1 MLTGTAVAF
10 SGCGEEQ
17 KTGSSAASDTADS
30 KTESKADDTSKAD
43 SGSKTDAKS
52 GTVAAEIAGGA
63 ILQAFSWDFNTIRE
77 SMPDI
82 AAAGF
87 TAVQTS
93 PVNACLE
100 GEDGGMEL
108 YGDGKWYY
116 HYQPTDFKIG
126 NYQLGTR
133 DEFRAMCDEA
143 HKYNVRV
150 IVDVIA
156 NHTTPQLDKVSKD
169 LVEAGGGSFD
179 TLFHKNNSKDI
190 TNYGD
195 RLQCTTAKM
204 GGLPD
209 INTERPSFQTY
220 FFKFINDCID
230 CGADGFRYDTAKH
243 IGLPDDPKEDDGFK
257 NDFWEKVKTETKDY
271 DNKFIYGEVLQGDN
285 DRVEDYINEI
295 GRTTSSVYGSKI
307 RSALSNNSLL
317 SDSVKE
323 YWLGDAPL
331 NIVTWV
337 ESHDNYINDQTWNTL
352 SDEQVIAGWAIIA
365 ARKDGTPLFFDRPYN
380 SNQSGNQW
388 GMNRIGTQGSDI
400 YKDSRVNAVNHF
412 RTAMA
417 GEDETL
423 ANPGEDYTALI
434 VERGKKGAVII
445 NSSGELKAD
454 FEINLPDGEYTDR
467 VDGKTVYT
475 VKSGKLTAGKPI
487 PENGVVVLY
496 NDGWKESTPM
506 ANAGVAADT
515 VFKTDQKSLTA
526 TLTLENAAKATYSI
540 DGKEAVEFKDGD
552 KLQLEKPASGNV
564 VKVELRAENKDKV
577 VSYERLEFTF
587 EDTYQVK
594 KGTTVYFQ
602 KPAEWKDKIFIYVYN
617 TKLKENDAWPGEVM
631 KKEADGKYSY
641 TFDIDWDT
649 PLIIFNDGEESDSVQ
664 FPADKGLTVEADK
677 TYTVN
682 TTEG

>member
-190 TNYGD
+190 D
-195 RLQCTTAKM
+195 KRLSM
-204 GGLPD
+204 M
-209 INTERPSFQTY
+209 Y
-220 FFKFINDCID
+220 
-230 CGADGFRYDTAKH
+230 
-243 IGLPDDPKEDDGFK
+243 
-257 NDFWEKVKTETKDY
+257 
-271 DNKFIYGEVLQGDN
+271 
-285 DRVEDYINEI
+285 YI
-295 GRTTSSVYGSKI
+295 
-307 RSALSNNSLL
+307 
-317 SDSVKE
+317 
-323 YWLGDAPL
+323 
-331 NIVTWV
+331 
-337 ESHDNYINDQTWNTL
+337 
-352 SDEQVIAGWAIIA
+352 
-365 ARKDGTPLFFDRPYN
+365 
-380 SNQSGNQW
+380 
-388 GMNRIGTQGSDI
+388 
-400 YKDSRVNAVNHF
+400 
-412 RTAMA
+412 
-417 GEDETL
+417 
-423 ANPGEDYTALI
+423 
-434 VERGKKGAVII
+434 
-445 NSSGELKAD
+445 
-454 FEINLPDGEYTDR
+454 
-467 VDGKTVYT
+467 
-475 VKSGKLTAGKPI
+475 
-487 PENGVVVLY
+487 
-496 NDGWKESTPM
+496 
-506 ANAGVAADT
+506 
-515 VFKTDQKSLTA
+515 
-526 TLTLENAAKATYSI
+526 
-540 DGKEAVEFKDGD
+540 
-552 KLQLEKPASGNV
+552 
-564 VKVELRAENKDKV
+564 
-577 VSYERLEFTF
+577 
-587 EDTYQVK
+587 
-594 KGTTVYFQ
+594 
-602 KPAEWKDKIFIYVYN
+602 
-617 TKLKENDAWPGEVM
+617 
-631 KKEADGKYSY
+631 
-641 TFDIDWDT
+641 
-649 PLIIFNDGEESDSVQ
+649 
-664 FPADKGLTVEADK
+664 
-677 TYTVN
+677 
-682 TTEG
+682 